1 MILKTAKLGNP
12 ILKRVADPVSSQE
25 LCDLRPIVTDM
36 WETLN
41 HLGER
46 IGLAAPQ
53 VFIPKRFFIYRIP
66 IKKHS
71 RYQVEEMQ
79 SIPLTVVINPSLT
92 PLSDEKNMG
101 WEACISVPGYM
112 GQVERYTHIQVDFT
126 TIEGQKVFLK
136 ASGFHARVLQHEY
149 DHLDGICYTERMK
162 DFSSLGTEEEILA
175 SFILDADDV
184 A

>member
-12 ILKRVADPVSSQE
+12 ILKKVSDPVCSQD
-25 LCDLRPIVTDM
+25 LGALRPIVSDM
-36 WETLN
+36 LETLD

-53 VFIPKRFFIYRIP
+53 VFIQKRFFIYRIP
-66 IKKHS
+66 IKKHN
-71 RYQVEEMQ
+71 RYQVDEMH

-92 PLSDEKNMG
+92 PLGHEKNTG

-112 GQVERYTHIQVDFT
+112 GQVERYTHIQLDFT
-126 TIEGQKVFLK
+126 TIEGQKVCLQ